1 MRRPAPPLPLGFLA
15 LAAGTLLL
23 ATLNLGWLEPADG
36 GDVAVALLA
45 FVAPLQATASV
56 MGFLAGEVVPATA
69 MGILAGTWATT
80 GIVILNGPPG
90 ATSGALGT
98 QLLLTSGAM
107 AIAAAMAFA
116 RGAVLPGAVIA
127 GASLRFALTGVYELT
142 AETGWER
149 AAGWVGVALAALA
162 AAVAATLGVMAAR
175 GERRAA

>member
-1 MRRPAPPLPLGFLA
+1 VRRTAPPLPLGFLA

-45 FVAPLQATASV
+45 FVAPLQGTASI
-56 MGFLAGEVVPATA
+56 MGFLSGEVVPATA

-80 GIVILNGPPG
+80 GIVILGAPPG

-107 AIAAAMAFA
+107 AVAAAMAFA

-127 GASLRFALTGVYELT
+127 GASARFALTGVYELT
-142 AETGWER
+142 ADVGWER
-149 AAGWVGVALAALA
+149 AAGWVGLPLAVFA
-162 AAVAATLGVMAAR
+162 AAVAATLGLEAAR
-175 GERRAA
+175 GERRAS